1 MANTEL
7 DEGFVQQ
14 QRQRLEDLREELT
27 RLRDGLEGDQQ
38 NLGEDEG
45 DMTEN
50 DPGDMSRSL
59 FTREVDATVEE
70 QVGRRLQHVERA
82 LQKIEEGTYGLS
94 DESGEPIP
102 KGRLEAAPEAI
113 RTVEEQQRDKETD
126 GPRGGPLKTGAR
138 GLCRGLPS

>member
-14 QRQRLEDLREELT
+14 QRRRLEEIRGELA
-27 RLRDGLEGDQQ
+27 RLGGGLEDDQRDR
-38 NLGEDEG
+38 GEDEG
-45 DMTEN
+45 DLTAN
-50 DPGDMSRSL
+50 DSGDMSQSL

-70 QVGRRLQHVERA
+70 QVERRLEHVERA

-102 KGRLEAAPEAI
+102 KGRLEAVPEAI
-113 RTVEEQQRDKETD
+113 RTVEEQQRSSGTYRH
-126 GPRGGPLKTGAR
+126 RGGQI
-138 GLCRGLPS
+138 